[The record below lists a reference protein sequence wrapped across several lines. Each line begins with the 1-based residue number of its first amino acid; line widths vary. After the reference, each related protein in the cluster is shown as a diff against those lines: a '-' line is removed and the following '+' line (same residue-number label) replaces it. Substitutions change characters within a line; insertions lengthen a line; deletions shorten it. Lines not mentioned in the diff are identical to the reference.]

1 MKKSDLET
9 VSYLF
14 ATILSEQGLKD
25 DATFRIIG
33 LAQEKLISNSSG
45 DEAIGMLGGNDEY

>member
-1 MKKSDLET
+1 MKKSELET

-33 LAQEKLISNSSG
+33 LAQEKLISSSSA
-45 DEAIGMLGGNDEY
+45 DEAIGMLGGYDEY